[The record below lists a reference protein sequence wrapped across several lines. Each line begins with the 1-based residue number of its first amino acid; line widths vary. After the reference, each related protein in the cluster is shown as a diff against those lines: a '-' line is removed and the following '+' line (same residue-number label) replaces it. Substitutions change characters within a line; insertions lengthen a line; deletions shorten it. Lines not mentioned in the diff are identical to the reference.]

1 MKLFG
6 HPRGTPEMDFVQIP
20 MKMGRLPILFFPHK
34 WVTAIYAFAAIW
46 CASFLPGPGAC
57 YNFWN
62 SMQDSEFVR
71 QHPILT
77 QANWDVTAPCGMH
90 GDAGA
95 FSKQESVY
103 LFTFNSLLGAKAN
116 GKRFIFT
123 LIRKSQMVRGT
134 MDAIMKIFLGQ

>member
-1 MKLFG
+1 
-6 HPRGTPEMDFVQIP
+6 
-20 MKMGRLPILFFPHK
+20 
-34 WVTAIYAFAAIW
+34 
-46 CASFLPGPGAC
+46 
-57 YNFWN
+57 
-62 SMQDSEFVR
+62 MQDSEFVR
-71 QHPILT
+71 QHPILK
-77 QANWDVTAPCGMH
+77 QDNWDITVPCGMH